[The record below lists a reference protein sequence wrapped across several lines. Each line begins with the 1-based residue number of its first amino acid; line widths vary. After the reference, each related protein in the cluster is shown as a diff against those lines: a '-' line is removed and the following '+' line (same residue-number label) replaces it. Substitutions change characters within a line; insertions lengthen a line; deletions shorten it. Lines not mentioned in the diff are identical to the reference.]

1 MARNQRINEEQ
12 SMPERDSLPR
22 VSIIIP
28 TYNRSKLLQLTVESV
43 LNQTY
48 PALEV
53 IVVDDGSK
61 DDTEKVMQKYAG
73 RVTYIKQANRGVSA
87 ARNTGFRVSSGQYI
101 NFLDDDDLFMPTKI
115 ERQVQMLEARPE
127 AGLVH
132 CRYYYVD
139 ENANP
144 IDKVGLLPEREVLKK
159 LVCGCFLWSG
169 APLIRRQCLERV
181 GGFDEETE
189 SSCEEWDLWL
199 RVAQAGHPFA
209 CVQDPLGAY
218 RIVSGSRMVSN
229 LARYKHGVIAALD
242 RVFADA
248 QLPAEVVA
256 VKEQAYSNNH
266 IEIGCRYYSAG
277 RWDEA
282 QRSLATAVTLRPYLL
297 ENPEEFLQLL
307 YFGALDVR
315 TADPVQFAKDVFDH
329 LPAGAEGLR
338 PYRSRFLGKICAGVA
353 LRDYGFGSVS
363 QAQQRLAEAL
373 TLYPQWLGQPED
385 LLELICDTALGS
397 HIDDAVNFLARV
409 FDHLPSCAE
418 GLRLHYSRLL
428 GRVYV
433 GLALRGYGSGNIPE
447 AKDRLAQAIAFNS
460 TLLDQTKDFERLLC
474 NYAMDMAPSTPILFV
489 ETVFQN
495 LPASAQ
501 PLARIRARVLSE
513 VGIACAFE
521 DYAAGQRRS
530 VARRVFAELRRHPSW
545 LRNRGVIS
553 IFLRSLPS
561 LMAGQDDVW
570 LMVAS
575 LIVTAGV
582 GLQA

>member
-1 MARNQRINEEQ
+1 
-12 SMPERDSLPR
+12 MPERNSLPQ
-22 VSIIIP
+22 VSVIIP

-48 PALEV
+48 PAVEV

-61 DDTEKVMQKYAG
+61 DDTEMVMQKYAG
-73 RVTYIKQANRGVSA
+73 RVIYIKQANRGVSA
-87 ARNTGFRVSSGQYI
+87 ARNTGFRASSGLYI

-115 ERQVQMLEARPE
+115 ERQVQMLEAQPE

-144 IDKVGLLPEREVLKK
+144 IDEVGLLPERQVLRK

-169 APLIRRQCLERV
+169 APLLHRQCLERV
-181 GGFDEETE
+181 GGFDEETP

-199 RVAQAGHPFA
+199 RVAQAGYPFA
-209 CVQDPLGAY
+209 CVQEPLGAY
-218 RIVSGSRMVSN
+218 RIVSGSRMVN
-229 LARYKHGVIAALD
+229 DLVRYKHGVIAAVD

-248 QLPAEVVA
+248 RLPAEVVA

-277 RWDEA
+277 YWDEA
-282 QRSLATAVTLRPYLL
+282 QRSLSTAITLRPYLL
-297 ENPEEFLQLL
+297 QNPEEFLQLL
-307 YFGALDVR
+307 YYGALDVR

-329 LPAGAEGLR
+329 LPADAEGLR
-338 PYRSRFLGKICAGVA
+338 PHRAQFLGQVCAGVA

-373 TLYPQWLGQPED
+373 TLYPQWLEQPEA
-385 LLELICDTALGS
+385 LLKLICDTALGS
-397 HIDDAVNFLARV
+397 HIDDAVNFLVRV
-409 FDHLPSCAE
+409 FDHLPPCAE
-418 GLRLHYSRLL
+418 GLRPHYSRLL
-428 GRVYV
+428 GHAYV
-433 GLALRGYGSGNIPE
+433 GLALPNYGSGNILE
-447 AKDRLAQAIAFNS
+447 AKEQLAQAIALDP
-460 TLLDQTKDFERLLC
+460 TLLERTEDFKGVLA
-474 NYAMDMAPSTPILFV
+474 NYAMDMAPSTPILYV

-495 LPASAQ
+495 MPASAQ
-501 PLARIRARVLSE
+501 PLARIQARVLSE
-513 VGIACAFE
+513 VSIACAFE
-521 DYAAGQRRS
+521 DYAAGRRRS
-530 VARRVFAELRRHPSW
+530 AARRVLAELRRNPSW

-561 LMAGQDDVW
+561 LMTGPSD
-570 LMVAS
+570 
-575 LIVTAGV
+575 I
-582 GLQA
+582 